1 MSTPATI
8 RARLGRLRLFGVFT
22 FLAVLVAVS
31 FLMLPLVAL
40 FTSTDPVTFFD
51 SLRTPANQEALLL
64 SLQTTVT
71 AMAILLVVGT
81 PAAYFLAMKS
91 FRGRSAV
98 LTLIELPLVMPPT
111 VAGIALLAAFGPSG
125 LLGPA
130 LEDLGVELV
139 FQTAGVVVALVFVAS
154 PFYLR
159 QAVAS
164 FSAIDRGLIETS
176 RTLGSGPFRTFMRV
190 AIPVARPGLAT
201 GAALAWARALGEF
214 GATLLF
220 AGSLMAVTETVP
232 LAIFARFSDP
242 NGFDQAIALSV
253 VLICVSAALLIAV
266 KLTGRDRALEG
277 RGL

>member
-1 MSTPATI
+1 MSTLASLRP
-8 RARLGRLRLFGVFT
+8 GRQHLFGIAA
-22 FLAVLVAVS
+22 FLATLVALA
-31 FLMLPLVAL
+31 FLLLPLVAL
-40 FTSTDPVTFFD
+40 FTNTDPATFID
-51 SLRTPANQEALLL
+51 SLSKPANQEALLL
-64 SLQTTVT
+64 SLKTSAM
-71 AMAILLVVGT
+71 AMAILLLVGT

-125 LLGPA
+125 LLGPT
-130 LEDLGVELV
+130 LERFGVELV

-164 FSAIDRGLIETS
+164 FAAIDRGLLDTS
-176 RTLGSGPFRTFMRV
+176 RTLGSGPLKTFLRI
-190 AIPVARPGLAT
+190 AIPVARPGLST

-220 AGSLMAVTETVP
+220 AGSLAAVTETAP

-242 NGFDQAIALSV
+242 DGFEQAIALSL

>member
-1 MSTPATI
+1 M
-8 RARLGRLRLFGVFT
+8 RFHFGRQHLFGIAA
-22 FLAVLVAVS
+22 FLAAFLAIA

-40 FTSTDPVTFFD
+40 FTSTDPATIID
-51 SLRTPANQEALLL
+51 SLGKPANQEALWL
-64 SLQTTVT
+64 SLKTTVI
-71 AMAILLVVGT
+71 AMLILVVIGT
-81 PAAYFLAMKS
+81 PAAFFLAMKD

-111 VAGIALLAAFGPSG
+111 VAGIALLAAFGPEG
-125 LLGPA
+125 LLGPT
-130 LEDLGVELV
+130 LESLGVELV

-164 FSAIDRGLIETS
+164 FTAIDSGLIETS
-176 RTLGSGPFRTFMRV
+176 RALGSGPLRTFLRV
-190 AIPVARPGLAT
+190 AVPVARPGLAT

-220 AGSLMAVTETVP
+220 AGSLVAVTETTP

-242 NGFDQAIALSV
+242 NGFEQAIALSL

-266 KLTGRDRALEG
+266 KLTGRDRAVAG

>member
-1 MSTPATI
+1 MRP
-8 RARLGRLRLFGVFT
+8 RLGRQHLFGIAT
-22 FLAVLVAVS
+22 FLAALVAVA
-31 FLMLPLVAL
+31 FLTVPLVAL
-40 FTSTDPVTFFD
+40 FTSTDPATFFD
-51 SLRTPANQEALLL
+51 SLGEPANREALLL

-71 AMAILLVVGT
+71 AMLILIVFGT

-111 VAGIALLAAFGPSG
+111 VAGIALLAAFGPAG
-125 LLGPA
+125 LLGPT
-130 LEDLGVELV
+130 LERLGIELV

-176 RTLGSGPFRTFMRV
+176 RTLGSGPFRTFMRIAV
-190 AIPVARPGLAT
+190 PVARPGLAT

-232 LAIFARFSDP
+232 LAIFARFSEP
-242 NGFDQAIALSV
+242 NGFEQAIALSV

-266 KLTGRDRALEG
+266 KLSGRDRPLEG

>member
-1 MSTPATI
+1 MSPI
-8 RARLGRLRLFGVFT
+8 GNRLPGRQHLFGVVAFFAT
-22 FLAVLVAVS
+22 LVALV
-31 FLMLPLVAL
+31 FLLLPLVAL
-40 FTSTDPVTFFD
+40 FTSTDPATFID
-51 SLRTPANQEALLL
+51 SLGKPANREALWL
-64 SLQTTVT
+64 SLKATAM

-111 VAGIALLAAFGPSG
+111 VAGIALLAAFGPAG
-125 LLGPA
+125 LLGPT
-130 LEDLGVELV
+130 LERLNVELV

-164 FSAIDRGLIETS
+164 FGAIDRGLIETS
-176 RTLGSGPFRTFMRV
+176 RALGSGSFRTFARI

-220 AGSLMAVTETVP
+220 AGSLVAVTETAP

-242 NGFDQAIALSV
+242 NGFEQAIALSV
-253 VLICVSAALLIAV
+253 VLICVSAALLVAV
-266 KLTGRDRALEG
+266 KLGGRDRAVAG